1 MNILSICILHVYR
14 IHIDEILNSIMT
26 EAKSEVRS
34 QSCKKTSNETV
45 LSLAR
50 LSLSVAD
57 LVSGK
62 VVNYYISYV
71 PSKECKSEASP
82 QIMPFVYQ
90 RVPRQTFAISYRSK
104 SFLQICIILDYT
116 FILKK
121 CWATLKIFLS
131 GLIAERNKRCE
142 KGWRRSRE

>member
-14 IHIDEILNSIMT
+14 IHIDKILNSIMT

-45 LSLAR
+45 VSLAR

-71 PSKECKSEASP
+71 PSKECKSGTSP
-82 QIMPFVYQ
+82 QIMAFVYQ
-90 RVPRQTFAISYRSK
+90 RVPRQTFAIS
-104 SFLQICIILDYT
+104 QIKILSLDMYNFRLHLYT
-116 FILKK
+116 KKMLGHTYNILVRFD
-121 CWATLKIFLS
+121 L
-131 GLIAERNKRCE
+131 
-142 KGWRRSRE
+142 